1 MTPVSGRTRSAVF
14 FMGDAYS
21 AAESAALALGDH
33 GLSDAEVEE
42 LAQQIVALMADFVA
56 SKEVGP

>member
-1 MTPVSGRTRSAVF
+1 
-14 FMGDAYS
+14 MGDAYS